1 MNTRRARLSPVG
13 TLAMTAAWLIM
24 LTSAAHHS
32 FAMYDQKTPY
42 VFTGVVT
49 RVSPD
54 ASHSQISFAA
64 LNEAR
69 DSVISSLQKSLPYYR
84 LVYGTAGEQ
93 PRDSNG
99 CVWFHLERN
108 TRLGLEE
115 ASPGQAPA
123 IAHYAIKVAPFDR
136 SALEARLRE
145 LGTRMLP
152 SADEPD
158 VVRFADNNGIIVEV
172 RVAQ

>member
-1 MNTRRARLSPVG
+1 
-13 TLAMTAAWLIM
+13 
-24 LTSAAHHS
+24 
-32 FAMYDQKTPY
+32 
-42 VFTGVVT
+42 
-49 RVSPD
+49 
-54 ASHSQISFAA
+54 
-64 LNEAR
+64 
-69 DSVISSLQKSLPYYR
+69 LPYYR
-84 LVYGTAGEQ
+84 LVYGTAGER

-99 CVWFHLERN
+99 RVWFHLERN

-115 ASPGQAPA
+115 ASRAQAPA

-136 SALEARLRE
+136 SALETRLRE

-152 SADEPD
+152 AADEPD